1 VLSIRRQ
8 CELLTLTPSSYYY
21 QTTRTPDTLN
31 QLLLNLVDEEYT
43 RHPFLGTRKMLCYL
57 QSLGYAINRKRV
69 QNIYRTL
76 GIEAIY
82 CKPNTS
88 QPHPEHKVYPYL
100 LRGLSITRPN
110 QVYCSDITYIR
121 TKKGFMYCCAIMD
134 WFSRYVL
141 GWALSPTLEADFCVE
156 LLQDVLCKNH
166 CAIFNTDQG
175 SQFTAA
181 EFVAVLHN
189 KQIKISMDGRGR
201 YLDNIFIERL
211 WRSLKYECIY
221 LNEFTSVLQLEKVV
235 QEYFDY
241 YNHLRPHQ
249 AYDKY
254 FELAF
259 C

>member
-1 VLSIRRQ
+1 MLSIRRQ

-156 LLQDVLCKNH
+156 LLQDTGELIKVNTFVLQR
-166 CAIFNTDQG
+166 APQAFYEDI
-175 SQFTAA
+175 
-181 EFVAVLHN
+181 
-189 KQIKISMDGRGR
+189 IKIS
-201 YLDNIFIERL
+201 
-211 WRSLKYECIY
+211 
-221 LNEFTSVLQLEKVV
+221 TSTIHANFNLFVM
-235 QEYFDY
+235 
-241 YNHLRPHQ
+241 
-249 AYDKY
+249 
-254 FELAF
+254 
-259 C
+259 